1 MALIPGWLISLV
13 TFPGVIIHEWAHK
26 KFCQL
31 LHVPVFKVVYFR
43 FGNPAG
49 YVLHGE
55 PRTFGQTFWI
65 SAGPLVINSLSA
77 ILLSAIASQSI
88 FGSGFWLFLIWAA
101 FSLGMHSFPSN
112 EDIRNIIESRSL
124 WRYLAFPF
132 VWLIWLANKLRLF
145 WFDAVYAA
153 FLIFIG
159 GGLNIHFLGVI

>member
-1 MALIPGWLISLV
+1 MALNFGWLISLA

-31 LHVPVFKVVYFR
+31 LRVPVFKVVYFR

-49 YVLHGE
+49 YVLHAE

-65 SAGPLVINSLSA
+65 SAGPLVINSLLA
-77 ILLSAIASQSI
+77 ILLSAIASKSV
-88 FGSGFWLFLIWAA
+88 FGSGFWFFLIWTA

-112 EDIRNIIESRSL
+112 EDVRNITESRSF

-132 VWLIWLANKLRLF
+132 VGLILLANKLRFF
-145 WFDAVYAA
+145 WFDAIYAA

-159 GGLNIHFLGVI
+159 GGLNIRFLGVI